1 DDFNQ
6 SDIRETQLI
15 TNVRESQYHN
25 DIFIVTTNTESPDN
39 LFSENLFG
47 TSLIE
52 FEYLIVEIG
61 LPRIHEIWSV
71 YFIDKKSK
79 NFIVLYDNAAHLSKA
94 KFHIGLISQR
104 WHTNLIATC
113 FYTRSVHEFMLKQQW
128 RKGFGIMKKAL
139 NLAISTGRAEELYEM
154 HSRLVNE
161 MEIEIARNEGRTIEQ
176 GDDLNEF
183 AHTISQRKRRKRSE
197 DSNNEDLIVESEA
210 DNPKAGT

>member
-1 DDFNQ
+1 MVASRYRKLSPEICD
-6 SDIRETQLI
+6 E
-15 TNVRESQYHN
+15 
-25 DIFIVTTNTESPDN
+25 TTNTESPDN

-79 NFIVLYDNAAHLSKA
+79 NFIVLYDNAAHLCTCLT
-94 KFHIGLISQR
+94 LI
-104 WHTNLIATC
+104 I
-113 FYTRSVHEFMLKQQW
+113 EQW

-176 GDDLNEF
+176 VSIQVEPGQNHEREDKARQCGICHKKGHN
-183 AHTISQRKRRKRSE
+183 ARTCTNRK
-197 DSNNEDLIVESEA
+197 
-210 DNPKAGT
+210 P